1 MGKIQELERKLA
13 AAEAQITLLREMV
26 AEGRGG
32 GLSVAGG
39 EPVLQRQIFALTLK
53 QQAVLQML
61 MNGKQNADIARRL
74 DVKLATAKVHVRSL
88 CLKFGVKDRASL
100 AMRIAPTWASISH
113 DTYYRLTSL
122 PKDWD
127 ENWSA
132 KDPHTQRIRDAYKT

>member
-26 AEGRGG
+26 SEGRGG

-61 MNGKQNADIARRL
+61 MNGKQNQDIARRL

-100 AMRIAPTWASISH
+100 AMKIAPTWASISH

-127 ENWSA
+127 ENWNA
-132 KDPHTQRIRDAYKT
+132 KDPHTQRIRDANKT